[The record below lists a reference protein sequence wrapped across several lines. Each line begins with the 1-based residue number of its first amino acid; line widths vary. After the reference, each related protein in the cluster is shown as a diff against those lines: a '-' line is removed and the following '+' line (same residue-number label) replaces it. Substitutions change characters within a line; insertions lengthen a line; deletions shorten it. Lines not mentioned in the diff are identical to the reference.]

1 MVVFCREKYSDIIVY
16 SDTEYC
22 LTEADKTG
30 DFKHLKNT
38 VFWDVMSCSLV

>member
-1 MVVFCREKYSDIIVY
+1 MVDFCREKYIDIIMY

-38 VFWDVMSCSLV
+38 VFWDVMPYSLV